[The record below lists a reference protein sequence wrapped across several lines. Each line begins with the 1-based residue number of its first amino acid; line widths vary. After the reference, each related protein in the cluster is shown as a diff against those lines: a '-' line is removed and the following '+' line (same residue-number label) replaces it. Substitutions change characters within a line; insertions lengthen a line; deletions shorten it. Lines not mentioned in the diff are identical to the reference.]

1 MGRTGRYELKYVVDE
16 ERAVAIADYLR
27 CHTQP
32 SVHNN
37 ASGFVRGH
45 PVISLYMDSPD
56 FFLFR
61 QAYYGHLN
69 RMKLRI
75 RFYNEHWHHPAF
87 LEIKRRVMDVIVK
100 DRAMIS
106 REEVRQF
113 LAGGWPN
120 QSYWVDPAGL
130 KHGKRRLDVFYR
142 FWNFCNTI
150 RARPMI
156 YISYLREIWEGA
168 GDEELRVTFDRQVSA
183 TPYDGAGPNSML
195 TACVR
200 GLPPPPERA
209 PYYLPFEGVVLELKY
224 DTQAPW
230 WMYDMVRHFNLQLRF
245 MCKYAACIDGMQLQW
260 GKLPLAEEEWPLM
273 NRGFD

>member
-27 CHTQP
+27 CYTQP

-56 FFLFR
+56 FHLFR

-106 REEVRQF
+106 REEVRRF

-120 QSYWVDPAGL
+120 QSYWIDPAGL

-156 YISYLREIWEGA
+156 YISYLREIWEGP

-200 GLPPPPERA
+200 GIPPPPERA
-209 PYYLPFEGVVLELKY
+209 QYYFPFEGVVLELKY
-224 DTQAPW
+224 DPQAPW
-230 WMYDMVRHFNLQLRF
+230 WMYDMVRHFNLQRRF